1 MKGSKEMKN
10 KRRIALIAMVLVLAM
25 VLGAC
30 GSGKTEGTLP
40 PIENEES
47 DYEETTIIFAHSA
60 PVTDAR
66 HIGVLAFKDYVEE
79 TSGGKIKVDVYP
91 GGQLGDTR
99 AICEATQTGGIH
111 ISLMP
116 PSNVAGFNPLLAIAD
131 VPYLFP
137 GDLEKAREVV
147 KGPAGQALL
156 DTMKDYDMV
165 GLAFLPDLY
174 KAFTANKP
182 ILSPADLKGMKLRVM
197 QSPILIKMM
206 EAWGATGLTIDY
218 GETFTA
224 LQTGAIDAQEA
235 GVGAGIY
242 NMKFYEVQDY
252 MMLSNHILGIQMIF
266 GNKEWFEGLNSAT
279 QKLVYDGCAAAYDAH
294 REARMETEEKAMKA
308 IEEHGTKIIELTEE
322 QMQSLSDAAKQPCID
337 YFVETNGAKGQAL
350 VDIFVEELNKLK

>member
-1 MKGSKEMKN
+1 MKS
-10 KRRIALIAMVLVLAM
+10 KRRIAIIAMVLVLAM

-30 GSGKTEGTLP
+30 GSGNQQGTEP
-40 PIENEES
+40 PVESNESE

-66 HIGVLAFKDYVEE
+66 HVGVEAFKEYVEK
-79 TSGGKIKVDVYP
+79 TSGGKVKVDIFP

-99 AICEATQTGGIH
+99 SIVEATQTGGIH

-116 PSNVAGFNPLLAIAD
+116 PSNIAGFNPLLAIAD
-131 VPYLFP
+131 VPYLLP
-137 GDLEKAREVV
+137 GNLEQAREVIA
-147 KGPAGQALL
+147 GPAGQALL
-156 DTMKDYDMV
+156 DTMEDYGMV
-165 GLAFLPDLY
+165 GLVFLPDLY

-182 ILSPADLKGMKLRVM
+182 ILSPADLKGLKLRVM

-206 EAWGATGLTIDY
+206 EAWGASGLTIDY

-252 MMLSNHILGIQMIF
+252 MMLSNHILGMQMIF
-266 GNKEWFEGLNSAT
+266 ANKEWFDGLNPAT
-279 QKLVYDGCAAAYDAH
+279 QKLIKDGSMAAHDAH
-294 REARMETEEKAMKA
+294 KEARLKTEENALKA

-322 QMQSLSDAAKQPCID
+322 QMKSLSDAAKQPCLD

-350 VDIFVEELNKLK
+350 VDIFDEELNKLK

>member
-1 MKGSKEMKN
+1 MKN
-10 KRRIALIAMVLVLAM
+10 KRRIALIAMVLVLSM
-25 VLGAC
+25 ILGAC
-30 GSGKTEGTLP
+30 GSDKP
-40 PIENEES
+40 ADPAPSVENGESEFEEM
-47 DYEETTIIFAHSA
+47 TIIFAHSA

-79 TSGGKIKVDVYP
+79 TSGGKVKVDVYP

-99 AICEATQTGGIH
+99 SIVEATQTGGIQ

-116 PSNVAGFNPLLAIAD
+116 PSNVGGFNPLLAIAD

-137 GDLEKAREVV
+137 GDLDKARQVV

-156 DTMKDYDMV
+156 DSMQDYGMV
-165 GLAFLPDLY
+165 GLTFLPDLY

-182 ILSPADLKGMKLRVM
+182 ILSPDDLKGLKLRVM
-197 QSPILIKMM
+197 QSPVLIKMM
-206 EAWGATGLTIDY
+206 EAWGASALTIDY

-235 GVGAGIY
+235 GIGAGIY

-252 MMLSNHILGIQMIF
+252 MMLSNHILGLQMIF
-266 GNKEWFEGLNSAT
+266 ANKDWFDGLNEAT
-279 QKLVYDGCAAAYDAH
+279 KKLVHDGCGAAYEAH
-294 REARMETEEKAMKA
+294 REARMETEDNAMKA
-308 IEEHGTKIIELTEE
+308 IEAHGTKIIQLTEE

-337 YFVETNGAKGQAL
+337 YFVETNGEKGQAL
-350 VDIFVEELNKLK
+350 VDIFEEELNKLK